1 MDWVSQLNQLT
12 DREETVANYEVN
24 VPRELLPGLLVDKEP
39 LAVTADMTLR
49 LAWSFGAGPDVWLR
63 LQARYGI

>member
-1 MDWVSQLNQLT
+1 M
-12 DREETVANYEVN
+12 ANYEVN